1 MKLLKRLL
9 FVLLLWGGFA
19 HLVEAQVL
27 VSITSSPYQQFLDNS
42 GKPLAGGKVYTYNAG
57 TTTLANS
64 YTDSSGTT
72 LNTDPIIL
80 DAAGVPANPSGVEV
94 GIWLA
99 NQSYK
104 FCIQNSLGVQLRC
117 IDNIPGY
124 AFGILNLA
132 NTWALG
138 QTFSTAITITPTDNQ
153 IITGAPGNQ
162 TTVDFPP
169 PTGNIT
175 LHFPSTGD
183 TMVGRNT
190 TDTLTNKT
198 LTAPVI
204 NNAIETMPTINGAV
218 VVNSPGTYAAIANA
232 NPTGTTVST
241 LTKLINS
248 TAQATIA
255 ATTDTRGIIGI
266 TVSGAGNTGTAI
278 VQESGLVNCVF
289 DGATSAGDYVQISAT
304 VGGDCHDT
312 GSATYPLTNQIVGR
326 VMTTNGGGGTYQVL
340 LFGPDIEGSSANSIG
355 VTIANSGTGTS
366 LSALTKLVNAPSQ
379 AQITSTGDTGGIIG
393 ITTAGAGTTG
403 SAVVAQM
410 GLINCQFDGAT
421 TAGDYVQNSPTVGGD
436 CHDVGASYPTAGQ
449 VLGRVLSTN
458 IGAGAYTVD
467 LFPPE
472 INAPKSILAQSTTTS
487 LSTTAIGNSNATVI
501 TKAVTMP
508 ASGCPCRVQANWWLY
523 VSTTNAGQDVAYVTD
538 GTAGFAGSET
548 ATTGSASGYGFNGA
562 GASTITYANN
572 AVITFN
578 LIMASSHSGGTT
590 VSSSQLGTSITG
602 APASALNLV
611 VYSSN

>member
-1 MKLLKRLL
+1 MKRILLILL
-9 FVLLLWGGFA
+9 VWGGFA
-19 HLVEAQVL
+19 SLMQAQVL
-27 VSITSSPYQQFLDNS
+27 VSITPSPYQQFLDNS
-42 GKPLAGGKVYTYNAG
+42 GKPLAGGKVYTYDAG
-57 TTTLANS
+57 TTNLRNT
-64 YTDSSGTT
+64 YVDSSGTIQ
-72 LNTDPIIL
+72 NTDPIIL
-80 DAAGVPANPSGVEV
+80 DAAGVPANASGVET

-104 FCIQNSLGVQLRC
+104 FCIQNSFGVQLRC

-132 NTWALG
+132 NTWTAT
-138 QTFSTAITITPTDNQ
+138 QTFTQPIVITPSDNQ
-153 IITGAPGNQ
+153 IILGTAPNQ
-162 TTVDFPP
+162 TTLDAPP
-169 PTGNIT
+169 PTGNQT
-175 LHFPSTGD
+175 LHFPSITD
-183 TMVGRNT
+183 TLVGRTT

-198 LTAPVI
+198 LTSPTV
-204 NNAIETMPTINGAV
+204 TGGTFSTPTINGAV

-255 ATTDTRGIIGI
+255 ATTDTRGVIGI

-289 DGATSAGDYVQISAT
+289 DGATTAGDYVQISAT

-326 VMTTNGGGGTYQVL
+326 VMTTNGGGGTFQIL

-366 LSALTKLVNAPSQ
+366 LSTLTKLVNAPSQ

-410 GLINCQFDGAT
+410 GLIPCQFDGAT

-449 VLGRVLSTN
+449 VLGRVLTTN
-458 IGAGAYTVD
+458 IGAGAYAVD

-487 LSTTAIGNSNATVI
+487 LTTTAIGNSNATVI

-523 VSTTNAGQDVAYVTD
+523 ISTTNAGQDVAYVTD

-548 ATTGSASGYGFNGA
+548 ATTGSATGYGFNGA

-578 LIMASSHSGGTT
+578 LIMASSHAGGTT
-590 VSSSQLGTSITG
+590 VSTTQLGTSITG